1 MNRLVKIFAC
11 SLLITPLLSAQ
22 ELSGEDII
30 NRVNEIFNPETSHGI
45 STMTITTSSGNERT
59 FKFESWSKGAGEKN
73 LVRYLEP
80 SREKFEGSDFSYED
94 MGGGDAFITDYTSKR
109 LEDEEKSDYECYKV
123 ELIKKADSDMS
134 YSRIIMW
141 IIKENFCPV
150 FMEYY
155 EEDNPKRLQKT
166 LTQYDI
172 KIIDGLPVAM
182 NSVMRN
188 VNDNTETKTSVID
201 IEFNIDLDD
210 EMFTERS
217 LKK

>member
-59 FKFESWSKGAGEKN
+59 FKFESWSKGAGEQ
-73 LVRYLEP
+73 
-80 SREKFEGSDFSYED
+80 KFEGSDFSYED

>member
-1 MNRLVKIFAC
+1 
-11 SLLITPLLSAQ
+11 
-22 ELSGEDII
+22 
-30 NRVNEIFNPETSHGI
+30 
-45 STMTITTSSGNERT
+45 MTITTSSGDKRT

-80 SREKFEGSDFSYED
+80 SRVKNQAVLMLNDADDIWAYFARTKRVRKLASHAKKQKFEGSDFSYED

-109 LEDEEKSDYECYKV
+109 LEDEEKDDYDCYKI
-123 ELIKKADSDMS
+123 ELTKKEDSDIS

-141 IIKENFCPV
+141 IIKENYCPV
-150 FMEYY
+150 YIEYY

-166 LTQYDI
+166 LSQYDI
-172 KIIDGLPVAM
+172 KIIDGLPVAE

-188 VNDNTETKTSVID
+188 VNDNTETKTSVIE
-201 IEFNIDLDD
+201 IEFNVDLND

>member
-1 MNRLVKIFAC
+1 MN
-11 SLLITPLLSAQ
+11 
-22 ELSGEDII
+22 
-30 NRVNEIFNPETSHGI
+30 
-45 STMTITTSSGNERT
+45 
-59 FKFESWSKGAGEKN
+59 
-73 LVRYLEP
+73 
-80 SREKFEGSDFSYED
+80 
-94 MGGGDAFITDYTSKR
+94 
-109 LEDEEKSDYECYKV
+109 DEEKNDKECYKV

-141 IIKENFCPV
+141 IVKDNFCPV
-150 FMEYY
+150 YIEYY
-155 EEDNPKRLQKT
+155 EEDYPNRLQKT
-166 LTQYDI
+166 LKQYEI

-201 IEFNIDLDD
+201 IEFNVDLDD

>member
-1 MNRLVKIFAC
+1 M
-11 SLLITPLLSAQ
+11 
-22 ELSGEDII
+22 
-30 NRVNEIFNPETSHGI
+30 
-45 STMTITTSSGNERT
+45 
-59 FKFESWSKGAGEKN
+59 
-73 LVRYLEP
+73 
-80 SREKFEGSDFSYED
+80 
-94 MGGGDAFITDYTSKR
+94 
-109 LEDEEKSDYECYKV
+109 
-123 ELIKKADSDMS
+123 KKTDSDMS
-134 YSRIIMW
+134 YSRIILW
-141 IIKENFCPV
+141 IIKDNFCPV
-150 FMEYY
+150 YMEYY

-201 IEFNIDLDD
+201 IEFNVDLED